1 MPLTNLKQTRTLICG
16 PVFLPH
22 YFTYFQ
28 VLAGHRTFSFWSLKA
43 AILLAL
49 MEFTVAY
56 TASFLYRRVKDNAGS
71 LLFVS
76 LTKESCSLNQIGE
89 QEIIIPQRS
98 GKDTVLLLTVCVRS
112 KGEL

>member
-22 YFTYFQ
+22 HFTYFQ
-28 VLAGHRTFSFWSLKA
+28 GLAGHRTFSFWSLKA

-76 LTKESCSLNQIGE
+76 CSLNQIGQ
-89 QEIIIPQRS
+89 QEIIFPQRS
-98 GKDTVLLLTVCVRS
+98 GKDIVLLLTVWVRI